1 MFLDLRRALGNGL
14 RRDPFRDWLE
24 ALPPWDSVPRIDG
37 LLTDLFGAE
46 DDPLTRWASGYIG
59 IGAVQRAFEPGC
71 KIDEV
76 PVLLGAQGVGKSAFA
91 RNWFTEDQHE
101 WHGDAVDLG
110 ARPKEQ
116 AEQLAGKVVC
126 ELSELTGI
134 RKAELERLKAFIT
147 RQDDGQ
153 FRWAYARAPVPSPRL
168 CAFIGTT
175 NAAECLPNDP
185 SGNRRFVVVAL
196 QRGCDVEAASV
207 DRNQWWAEALSR
219 YQAGE
224 RANLPR
230 ELHAQAEARAE
241 EHRETDSLEGEL
253 VLAAVDLPEDA
264 TLNEIYEAIYG
275 HGSKPPDKAMQM
287 RLASALRNQGFRA
300 ARKSRDGARQMVWTR
315 A

>member
-1 MFLDLRRALGNGL
+1 M
-14 RRDPFRDWLE
+14 
-24 ALPPWDSVPRIDG
+24 
-37 LLTDLFGAE
+37 
-46 DDPLTRWASGYIG
+46 
-59 IGAVQRAFEPGC
+59 
-71 KIDEV
+71 
-76 PVLLGAQGVGKSAFA
+76 
-91 RNWFTEDQHE
+91 
-101 WHGDAVDLG
+101 
-110 ARPKEQ
+110 
-116 AEQLAGKVVC
+116 C

-153 FRWAYARAPVPSPRL
+153 FRWAYARAPIPSPRL

-300 ARKSRDGARQMVWTR
+300 ARKSRDGARQMVWSRVRT
-315 A
+315 AEQ

>member
-1 MFLDLRRALGNGL
+1 MPLKYSADLFLDLRRALGNGL

-24 ALPPWDSVPRIDG
+24 ALPPWDSVLRIDG

-59 IGAVQRAFEPGC
+59 MGAVQRAFEPGC

-175 NAAECLPNDP
+175 NSVQCLPNDP

-196 QRGCDVEAASV
+196 QRGCDVDAASV
-207 DRNQWWAEALSR
+207 DQPMVGRGAVT
-219 YQAGE
+219 
-224 RANLPR
+224 LPSGR
-230 ELHAQAEARAE
+230 
-241 EHRETDSLEGEL
+241 
-253 VLAAVDLPEDA
+253 
-264 TLNEIYEAIYG
+264 
-275 HGSKPPDKAMQM
+275 
-287 RLASALRNQGFRA
+287 
-300 ARKSRDGARQMVWTR
+300 ARQPPARTAR
-315 A
+315 PSGGAGRGAPGDGQS